1 MNLINEI
8 QSKHY
13 AVVQLLKKE
22 YFDFKIH
29 MVNSD
34 VKDALLKINDCFSC
48 CNITND
54 RKLILVNDIKEKILL
69 IKSNINPKS
78 SFFATKIVAKHN

>member
-1 MNLINEI
+1 
-8 QSKHY
+8 
-13 AVVQLLKKE
+13 
-22 YFDFKIH
+22 
-29 MVNSD
+29 MVNSE

-54 RKLILVNDIKEKILL
+54 RELILVNDIKEKILL

-78 SFFATKIVAKHN
+78 SFFGTKILVKHN